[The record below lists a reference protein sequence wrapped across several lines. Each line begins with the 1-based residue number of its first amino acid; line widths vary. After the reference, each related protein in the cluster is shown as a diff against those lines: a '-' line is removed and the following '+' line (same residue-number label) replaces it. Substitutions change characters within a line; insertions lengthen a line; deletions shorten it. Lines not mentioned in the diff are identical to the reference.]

1 MPGSRGQERFLK
13 EDIMAGKK
21 KEMNHETEQGG
32 HFVWSDRKHHLWFPI
47 SFTKYS
53 VENGRL
59 YTTRGFFS
67 SREDECMLYRILDI
81 SVTRNLA
88 QRLFGTGTIE
98 LNTKDRS
105 NPVIL
110 LENISDPV
118 NVKRQLSEEIENERR
133 EKGVEGK
140 DMYGA
145 SGHYDRVEGDYP
157 PDEDPFD
164 DRP

>member
-1 MPGSRGQERFLK
+1 MSKKNNNMTYGSE
-13 EDIMAGKK
+13 K
-21 KEMNHETEQGG
+21 KEKVQ
-32 HFVWSDRKHHLWFPI
+32 WSDRKHHLWFPI

-59 YTTRGFFS
+59 YMNKGFLS
-67 SREDECMLYRILDI
+67 SREDECLLYRVLDI
-81 SVTRNLA
+81 SVTRTLA

-110 LENISDPV
+110 LENISHPIK
-118 NVKRQLSEEIENERR
+118 VKRMLSDLIEEDRKA
-133 EKGVEGK
+133 KGIDGK

-145 SGHYDRVEGDYP
+145 SSHYDPIEGDAYGEMHADAGGD
-157 PDEDPFD
+157 PDMESAEDIK
-164 DRP
+164 